1 MESNVALL
9 QAASG
14 LERLMVGVP
23 QSGPIKDSNVAQISA
38 LLYYQANV
46 LSKIESNA
54 AFQRLFKKTI
64 FAQIDKEFGEYIDS
78 KARIKPQSLHHVYEW
93 NRAGR
98 SSARL
103 FKLRQ
108 IDAMGLSFKIDF
120 DYKLSK
126 TSVPSKNK
134 KQKKK
139 YIFANKASVMEIGL
153 PIVIRPKSAE
163 RLVFELD
170 RITVF
175 MPKGSSVTVK
185 RPGGSG
191 ARNQFKLAY
200 SQYFSGQLVS
210 AAIRNSG
217 FQNIFN
223 LKMAQALDAPI
234 DIKKVKYSFSPNTI
248 KKQAD
253 AALERSFGGSL

>member
-1 MESNVALL
+1 
-9 QAASG
+9 
-14 LERLMVGVP
+14 MVGAP
-23 QSGPIKDSNVAQISA
+23 QTGPIKDSNVAQISA

-46 LSKIESNA
+46 LSKLESNA
-54 AFQRLFKKTI
+54 AFQKLFKTTI
-64 FAQIDKEFGEYIDS
+64 FNQIDLEFGQYIDS
-78 KARIKPQSLHHVYEW
+78 KSRVKPKSLHHVYEW
-93 NRAGR
+93 NRVGSE
-98 SSARL
+98 SSRL
-103 FKLRQ
+103 FKLNQ
-108 IDAMGLSFKIDF
+108 INAPGLAFKIDF
-120 DYKLSK
+120 DFKLSK

-139 YIFANKASVMEIGL
+139 YIFANKASIMEIGM

-163 RLVFELD
+163 RLVFEMNGV
-170 RITVF
+170 TVF

-185 RPGGSG
+185 KPGGSA

-210 AAIRNSG
+210 TAIKNSG

-223 LKMAQALDAPI
+223 LKLAKALDAPV

-253 AALERSFGGSL
+253 AALEKSFGGSL